1 MAEALVRG
9 LIEKKKAHADHIFI
23 VNQHNQNRLAELRKR
38 YGVQTNP
45 DIKVKNKF
53 IQEADIVILA
63 MKPKDVIEALQQV
76 KPLLNK
82 NQLLVSVIA
91 GLSISTMND
100 MLSIHLPIIRTMPN
114 TSSSIGLGATGMSFS
129 THVLPKHQELAMDI
143 FQSIGIIS
151 IVEEQHLDTV
161 TGLSGSGPAY
171 IYYMIESMIQAG
183 VEGGLNAEQAKDLTV
198 QTVLGAAN
206 MVKMTNEEPAILR
219 QKVTSPGGTTQ
230 AAMAI
235 LDENHFSDTVKKAVL
250 RAAERA
256 AEMGSS
262 LIPMKRE

>member
-1 MAEALVRG
+1 MAEAIVRG
-9 LIEKKKAHADHIFI
+9 LIDRKRAHADHIFI
-23 VNQHNQNRLAELRKR
+23 VNQHNQNRLTELRKR
-38 YGVQTNP
+38 YGIQTNP
-45 DIKVKNKF
+45 DRKVKNKF

-63 MKPKDVIEALQQV
+63 VKPKDTLETLQQL
-76 KPLLNK
+76 KPLLHK
-82 NQLLVSVIA
+82 NQLLVSVVA

-100 MLSIHLPIIRTMPN
+100 MLNIHLPIVRTMPN

-129 THVLPKHQELAMDI
+129 TRVLPLHQELAMDI

-183 VEGGLNAEQAKDLTV
+183 VEGGLNAEQAKDLTI

-206 MVKMTNEEPAILR
+206 MVKMTNEEPSALR

-230 AAMAI
+230 AAMVI
-235 LDENHFSDTVKKAVL
+235 LEENHFSETVKKAVL

-256 AEMGSS
+256 AEMGGV
-262 LIPMKRE
+262 LIPKKSE